1 VAKGIY
7 TIIIELDKAMDV
19 PVGTRRRYYF
29 QKGYYAYVGSAL
41 SGLEQRVRRHLS
53 PMKKHHWHIDYLL
66 ERARIQNIIYAE
78 TGAKKECA
86 LANALFQ
93 RLPAVAGFGCSDCR
107 CQSHLFFCPE
117 WQALENLIIN
127 AFRTL
132 GLEPLP
138 ATNAYLA
145 GQ

>member
-66 ERARIQNIIYAE
+66 ERARIQNIICAE

-86 LANALFQ
+86 LANALSP

-107 CQSHLFFCPE
+107 CRSHLFFCSE
-117 WQALENLIIN
+117 LQALEDLVSN

-138 ATNAYLA
+138 ATNACLA